1 MATTRTFELFVAR
14 RYLRAKRKQ
23 AVISVITIVSVLG
36 VAAGVMALVIAI
48 SINNGFRSTL
58 QRSLLG
64 ATAHVTLLE
73 KEPSEGITNWAEL
86 VPKLQKIP
94 HVVSVSPVLYG
105 KVIINGPGGLGQIE
119 GAELKGVP
127 LETPPD
133 MLRHLKQGS
142 FDALKS
148 ETAIPGI
155 ILGSGLAQKT
165 GMILNSIV
173 TVTSPQEVLT
183 PMGMH
188 ISLVPYQFRVA
199 GIFETGFFEVDA
211 FWAFTALKSV
221 EHVFN
226 LGEVVNAVEMRLDD
240 IYQAPEV
247 AQAAEKIAGPKLG
260 AKTWMEQFHQILSAL
275 NTEKVVTAITI
286 GLIQLVAALNIL
298 ITLIMMVME
307 KNRDIAVMMSMG
319 AKRQQIR
326 KIFVAQGVM
335 IGVIGTVIG
344 LVLGYSLSLLANQYH
359 WIPLNPDVYSLSYV
373 PFNPRW
379 QDGIWIAAAALFVS
393 FVATLYP
400 ARSATRIAP
409 AEALRYE

>member
-1 MATTRTFELFVAR
+1 VATTRTFELFIAN

-23 AVISVITIVSVLG
+23 AVISVITVISVIG

-73 KEPSEGITNWAEL
+73 KDPLDGITNWAEL
-86 VPKLQKIP
+86 VPKLQAIP
-94 HVVSVSPVLYG
+94 HVTSVSPVLYG
-105 KVIINGPGGLGQIE
+105 KVILNGPGGLGQIE
-119 GAELKGVP
+119 GAELKGIPVHM
-127 LETPPD
+127 PPE

-142 FDALKS
+142 FDALKNAS
-148 ETAIPGI
+148 GLPGI

-173 TVTSPQEVLT
+173 SVTAPQEVLT

-188 ISLVPYQFRVA
+188 ISLVQYQFRVV
-199 GIFETGFFEVDA
+199 GIFESGFFEVDA
-211 FWAFTALKSV
+211 FSV
-221 EHVFN
+221 QQAFN
-226 LGEVVNAVEMRLDD
+226 LGPVVNAIEMRLDD
-240 IYQAPEV
+240 IYQAPQVGE
-247 AQAAEKIAGPKLG
+247 AAEKIAGPRLG

-275 NTEKVVTAITI
+275 NTEKIVTAITI

-307 KNRDIAVMMSMG
+307 KNRDIAVMISMG

-326 KIFVAQGVM
+326 KIFVLQGLM
-335 IGVIGTVIG
+335 IGIVGTVIG
-344 LVLGYSLSLLANQYH
+344 LALGYTLSLLANQYH

-379 QDGIWIAAAALFVS
+379 QDGIWIAAAAIFVS
-393 FVATLYP
+393 FIATLYP
-400 ARSATRIAP
+400 ARNATRVAP